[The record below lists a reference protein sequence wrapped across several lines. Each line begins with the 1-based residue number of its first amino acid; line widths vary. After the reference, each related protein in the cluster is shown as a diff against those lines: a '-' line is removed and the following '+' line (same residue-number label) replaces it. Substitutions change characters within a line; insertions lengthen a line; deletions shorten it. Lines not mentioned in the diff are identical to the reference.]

1 MHLRPL
7 RSEGGYA
14 DRPQPSIGSRNRNRA
29 KLVSEINSACRS
41 GNWQRQC
48 QQSQNYHSP
57 HVIPSQDFY
66 FPTFASGTGAQGIE
80 LLLTLVHLPF
90 QNCNRLVVIV
100 FQQLRSKNLGCSKS
114 RGAICCTLA
123 TNHFPQDRPE
133 SQSRRQFRLTTKRSN
148 LQFRIGRGYLATN
161 EKT

>member
-29 KLVSEINSACRS
+29 KLVSEINSARRS

-90 QNCNRLVVIV
+90 QTATGWLLLFFNNLEAKT
-100 FQQLRSKNLGCSKS
+100 SDASNLGV
-114 RGAICCTLA
+114 
-123 TNHFPQDRPE
+123 
-133 SQSRRQFRLTTKRSN
+133 QS
-148 LQFRIGRGYLATN
+148 AAH
-161 EKT
+161 